1 MNSARPL
8 QTDFSK
14 TLPAKPFYKFI
25 KRTFDIII
33 SLLALILLSPFFL
46 IIAVCIKAGDKGPA
60 LFGHKRIG
68 RNGREFK
75 LYKFRSMVTNAEE
88 LIKEFTPE
96 QKEEFEK
103 NFKLEDD
110 PRITKVGKI
119 LRKTSL
125 DELPQL
131 WNILKGDMSIV
142 GPRPV
147 TEEETLIFGSNRS
160 LMLSVRP
167 GLTGYWAAYGR
178 GDATGYRRRRAME
191 VYYVIYRSV
200 WLDIKIMFKTVS
212 TVIKGRGSV

>member
-88 LIKEFTPE
+88 LIDK
-96 QKEEFEK
+96 
-103 NFKLEDD
+103 FKGLNPQYNVNNLTVIDSLEDY
-110 PRITKVGKI
+110 TMKYVV
-119 LRKTSL
+119 RKL
-125 DELPQL
+125 NE
-131 WNILKGDMSIV
+131 
-142 GPRPV
+142 
-147 TEEETLIFGSNRS
+147 
-160 LMLSVRP
+160 
-167 GLTGYWAAYGR
+167 
-178 GDATGYRRRRAME
+178 
-191 VYYVIYRSV
+191 
-200 WLDIKIMFKTVS
+200 
-212 TVIKGRGSV
+212 

>member
-25 KRTFDIII
+25 KRTFDIVI

-60 LFGHKRIG
+60 FFGHKRIG

-88 LIKEFTPE
+88 LIDQFTPE
-96 QKEEFEK
+96 QMEEFKK

-110 PRITKVGKI
+110 PRITD
-119 LRKTSL
+119 LL
-125 DELPQL
+125 
-131 WNILKGDMSIV
+131 
-142 GPRPV
+142 
-147 TEEETLIFGSNRS
+147 EET
-160 LMLSVRP
+160 VR
-167 GLTGYWAAYGR
+167 
-178 GDATGYRRRRAME
+178 E
-191 VYYVIYRSV
+191 S
-200 WLDIKIMFKTVS
+200 F
-212 TVIKGRGSV
+212 

>member
-1 MNSARPL
+1 MNSAQPL
-8 QTDFSK
+8 QTDFNK

-88 LIKEFTPE
+88 LIDKFTPE
-96 QKEEFEK
+96 QLEEFKK

-110 PRITKVGKI
+110 PRITKVGKF

-147 TEEETLIFGSNRS
+147 TEEETPN
-160 LMLSVRP
+160 
-167 GLTGYWAAYGR
+167 
-178 GDATGYRRRRAME
+178 
-191 VYYVIYRSV
+191 
-200 WLDIKIMFKTVS
+200 K
-212 TVIKGRGSV
+212 